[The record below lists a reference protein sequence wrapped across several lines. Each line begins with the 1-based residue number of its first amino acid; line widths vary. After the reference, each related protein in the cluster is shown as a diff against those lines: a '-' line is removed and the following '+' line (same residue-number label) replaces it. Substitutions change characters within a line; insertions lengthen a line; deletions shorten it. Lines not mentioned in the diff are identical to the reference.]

1 MLLVLLAWEAT
12 VDEEE
17 EEEETEE
24 DWPLAEEFGFGCQ
37 AVDIFGVSITVD
49 DAGGAFSRD

>member
-17 EEEETEE
+17 EEETE